1 MTMYQTEAEYLKNY
15 NIHNYDVPLISV
27 DIAVFT
33 LIEGKLHLLMI
44 ERGEHPHKGRWALP
58 GGFIDQKLDKDL
70 EATALR
76 KLVEKTGVKAPHLEQ
91 IVSVGSSTRD
101 PRGWSVTV
109 LYMALIPFAPTEA
122 FVDSV
127 VDARWWPYKA
137 ALKQPLAFDHHE
149 LMQQARERLKRK
161 TAYTVL
167 PIHVLSAPFTLT
179 QLQQAFEELM
189 DKVLEK
195 KSFRRRIL
203 TADLLDEVG
212 EGLPEGGRGR
222 MAALYRPKKGNRD
235 HAFIRVFGASE

>member
-1 MTMYQTEAEYLKNY
+1 MYQSEADYLQHY
-15 NIHNYDVPLISV
+15 NIHNYDIPLVSV
-27 DIAVFT
+27 DIAIFT
-33 LIEGKLHLLMI
+33 LIDGKLQILLV
-44 ERGEHPHKGRWALP
+44 ERGDYPHKNRWSLP
-58 GGFIDQKLDKDL
+58 GGFIDVQLDKDL

-76 KLVEKTGVKAPHLEQ
+76 KLKEKTGVKAPYLEQ
-91 IVSVGSSTRD
+91 IGSVGNSSRD

-122 FVDSV
+122 FIDSV
-127 VDARWWPYKA
+127 VDARWWPYKTA
-137 ALKQPLAFDHHE
+137 IKQPMAFDHVK
-149 LMQQARERLKRK
+149 LIQLARDRLKSK

-167 PIHVLSAPFTLT
+167 PIHVLTSPFTLT

-189 DKVLEK
+189 EKELEK

-203 TADLLDEVG
+203 AADVLDEAG

-222 MAALYRPKKGNRD
+222 IAARYKPKKNIKE